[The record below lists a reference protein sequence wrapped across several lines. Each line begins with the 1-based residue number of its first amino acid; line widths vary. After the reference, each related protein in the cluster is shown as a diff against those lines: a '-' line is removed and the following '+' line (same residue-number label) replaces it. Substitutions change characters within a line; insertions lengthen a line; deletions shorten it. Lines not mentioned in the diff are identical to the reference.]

1 MAKKKRVKE
10 SQELIKESASKE
22 KELAKEVRKRTRRN
36 PTTIDDILQKSIDT
50 FNQDSNSNLE
60 LKGFVM
66 NSEQQQQLLTGI
78 ALGIVKDGLTLTPAT
93 LGEKMKAVEILQ
105 KIQQNEVGGKVIEEH
120 NESIKRFEMAN
131 QTEVK
136 QRNLEDFE

>member
-22 KELAKEVRKRTRRN
+22 KKLAKEVRGRTRKKY
-36 PTTIDDILQKSIDT
+36 TTIDDILQKSIDT
-50 FNQDSNSNLE
+50 FNQGANTNLE

-78 ALGIVKDGLTLTPAT
+78 ALGIVKDGLTLTSAT

-120 NESIKRFEMAN
+120 NESIKRFELEN